1 MKEVIYCA
9 NKGSVD
15 GEDIKLSMG
24 WLGSRNRQ
32 CEIVSLHEVCPKLQ
46 AEELFTSKAWNY

>member
-46 AEELFTSKAWNY
+46 AEELFTSKA